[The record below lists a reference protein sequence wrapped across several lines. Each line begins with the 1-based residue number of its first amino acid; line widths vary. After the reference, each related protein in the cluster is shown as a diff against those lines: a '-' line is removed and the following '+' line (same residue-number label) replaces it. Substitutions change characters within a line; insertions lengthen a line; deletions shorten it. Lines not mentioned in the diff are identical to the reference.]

1 MIQKIVKRKTM
12 LKGLLSLS
20 AASIVIAAP
29 LSVVSCEKISYN
41 DGFFDR
47 PVNWYSPF
55 NSKTGSSDA
64 FANDACSILW
74 DEEQELFYSWMLF
87 RDGKGFPSGW
97 IEMTSPDL
105 NTWTQGKYRVKH
117 GSEFENIN
125 NQKNQTSALG
135 GSVWVDTKGQFFDQG
150 DVVFVISMQPSKILT
165 NNGSEEIGKESNIE
179 SKKVTTKNDYTT
191 DESGI
196 AYFVSHGLGQD
207 FYTSGVLSKECLNK
221 DGTLDWRDTAVF
233 ETDDGVY
240 FAISAHDR
248 LEFWKINHFGNKPK
262 NEGTEKITKVSE
274 LFVRNI
280 GVEVPNVVRVDNNL
294 WYVSASVQ
302 DNPFGGPFQS
312 AWWTLCEWDK
322 KDGFIPVYNVN
333 GKYERYDMNKL
344 QNRQA
349 AYEVKKEQPHAK
361 VIDWSKSEKYKDLIN
376 PWTPNEYGTEG
387 YAQRVV
393 NPYQTQLQKAIDAK
407 KAEETIKYDEFL
419 IARSMTSNWAYN
431 TDIWS
436 WKGGTYGSER
446 IQWNKDRTALEFL
459 PNDKIAGYSDNGT
472 AVYYLKGENLE
483 EGYTLKFDGK
493 NFTFK
498 LEFDENKKNGKV
510 TWNNQLNTGL
520 KKWTNQGGPTEQ
532 SDEIIIVWNKS
543 TLTFYNRTKNW
554 NAHFMLPQGTTHTK
568 NENAKSIV

>member
-1 MIQKIVKRKTM
+1 MNKNKIWF
-12 LKGLLSLS
+12 KGLMGFG
-20 AASIVIAAP
+20 AFSIVTTAS
-29 LSVVSCEKISYN
+29 LTVVSCQTIDYN
-41 DGFFDR
+41 DGYFDR

-74 DEEQELFYSWMLF
+74 DEEQQLFYSWMLF

-105 NTWTQGKYRVKH
+105 NTWTQGKYRVKY
-117 GSEFENIN
+117 GREFENLY
-125 NQKNQTSALG
+125 NQNYQTSAIG
-135 GSVWVDTKGQFFDQG
+135 GSVWVDTKGQYFEAG
-150 DVVFVISMQPSKILT
+150 DVVFVISMQPSRILKQD
-165 NNGSEEIGKESNIE
+165 GSEEIGAFTGSNLTSNSSGE
-179 SKKVTTKNDYTT
+179 YTT
-191 DESGI
+191 DEGGI
-196 AYFVSHGLGQD
+196 AYFVSHGLGKD

-221 DGTLDWRDTAVF
+221 DGSLDWRDTFVF

-248 LEFWKINHFGNKPK
+248 LEFYRINNFGNKPED
-262 NEGTEKITKVSE
+262 EGKEKISFVSE

-280 GVEVPNVVRVDNNL
+280 GVEVPNVARVSKDL

-312 AWWTLCEWDK
+312 AWWTLCEWDAK
-322 KDGFIPVYNVN
+322 TGFIPVYKDNS
-333 GKYERYDMNKL
+333 GKYVRYDMTKL

-349 AYEVKKEQPHAK
+349 AYAVQKEQPNAK
-361 VIDWSKSEKYKDLIN
+361 VIDWSKSEKYKNLIN

-393 NPYQTQLQKAIDAK
+393 NPYQTQLQEAINNNTSIDD
-407 KAEETIKYDEFL
+407 YDDFL
-419 IARSMTSNWAYN
+419 IARSMASNWAYD

-436 WKGGTYGSER
+436 WKGGTYGSEK
-446 IQWNKDRTALEFL
+446 ITWNDDHTDLVFM

-472 AVYYLKGENLE
+472 AVYNLKGSDLL

-493 NFTFK
+493 NFTFY
-498 LEFDENKKNGKV
+498 LELDKNEEKGKV
-510 TWNNQLNTGL
+510 VWNNQLVTGL
-520 KKWTNQGGPTEQ
+520 KKWTNQGGPTDKD
-532 SDEIIIVWNKS
+532 DEIIIVWNKS
-543 TLTFYNRTKNW
+543 TLTFYNKTKNW
-554 NAHFMLPQGTTHTK
+554 NAHFMLPQGTKHTI
-568 NENAKSIV
+568 NEGAKSIV